1 MREIPLYVFDS
12 FTDRVF
18 AGNPAAVCPLESWL
32 DDDTM
37 RAIAAENNLSETAF
51 FVAENGGY
59 RLRWFTPAIEIDL
72 CGHATLATAQYLFD
86 EAGYDADAVAFETRS
101 GTLTVSRHDKLL
113 RMDFPARAITP
124 VARESEFAEVFGARP
139 DAVFESTGNYL
150 AVFDSE
156 KTVRGMAPITTDV
169 AALGLLGVIVTA
181 EGDEADFVSRYFAPG
196 AGIAEDPV
204 TGSAHCTLT
213 PYWVQRLGKN
223 PLNAEQVSKRGGQ
236 LVCELAGDR
245 VLISGN
251 AVLYARGMIQ
261 LAD

>member
-18 AGNPAAVCPLESWL
+18 AGNPAAVCPLDSWL
-32 DDDTM
+32 DDQTM
-37 RAIAAENNLSETAF
+37 RSIAAENNLSETAF

-72 CGHATLATAQYLFD
+72 CGHATLATAHYLFS
-86 EAGYDADAVAFETRS
+86 EAGYDGDNVAFETRS
-101 GTLTVSRHDKLL
+101 GTLTVTRKGKFL
-113 RMDFPARAITP
+113 RMDFPVRPLDPIP
-124 VARESEFAEVFGARP
+124 RETEFDGVFGALP
-139 DAVFESTGNYL
+139 EAVFESAGNYL

-156 KTVRGMAPITTDV
+156 KTVRGMAPNMGDV
-169 AALGLLGVIVTA
+169 EALGLHGVIVTA
-181 EGDEADFVSRYFAPG
+181 KGDKVDFVSRFFHPA
-196 AGIAEDPV
+196 AGIPEDPV

-213 PYWVQRLGKN
+213 PYWVARLGKN
-223 PLNAEQVSKRGGQ
+223 PLSARQVSKRGGR
-236 LVCELAGDR
+236 LTCELAGDR
-245 VLISGN
+245 VLISGQ